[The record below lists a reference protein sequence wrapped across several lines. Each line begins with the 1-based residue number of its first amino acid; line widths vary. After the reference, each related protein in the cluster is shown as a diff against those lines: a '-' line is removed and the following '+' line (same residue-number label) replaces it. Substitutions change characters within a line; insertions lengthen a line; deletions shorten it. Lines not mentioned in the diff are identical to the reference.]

1 MTNELPDQLAPRNVL
16 GGTLDCC
23 CATPRTGYWRDGFCR
38 TGPQDVGSH
47 TVCAV
52 VTAEFLAFSRARG
65 NDLVTPRPEYDF
77 PGLRPGDRWCLCVRR
92 WREALEANVAP
103 PVVLSACHERALDV
117 VSLAELEAHALS
129 TGAAGGG

>member
-16 GGTLDCC
+16 GGALDCC
-23 CATPRTGYWRDGFCR
+23 CASPRTGYWRDGYCR

-92 WREALEANVAP
+92 WQEALDAAVAP
-103 PVVLSACHERALDV
+103 SVVLSACHERALDV
-117 VSLAELEAHALS
+117 VSLADLEAHALGA
-129 TGAAGGG
+129 GAAGGG